1 MRVSVMSKVRFFK
14 LSIYLVSM
22 LMLASCGDGDDGV
35 AGPQGLAGVA
45 GPEGVAGPA
54 GPQGVVG
61 PEGPQ
66 GVAGPAGPQGEMG
79 AKGDS
84 GSNSIFFTPSQ
95 FSKNSEIKINN
106 GFLQNV
112 LVIPPASVSYGI
124 VNFPSPDG
132 WENALSFD
140 ATVYWSATSDLTN
153 TWILEFGVDAF
164 TTSQPVVPNMSVGF
178 TITPDGTNNL
188 QVVELEN
195 LTSYK
200 GSLAEAKMFGL
211 IVGRWVGDDN
221 INTGDI
227 IIYGVRLT
235 PNY

>member
-1 MRVSVMSKVRFFK
+1 MSPIKIFK
-14 LSIYLVSM
+14 LSICLISA
-22 LMLASCGDGDDGV
+22 LMLASCDDGDKGDIGDT
-35 AGPQGLAGVA
+35 
-45 GPEGVAGPA
+45 
-54 GPQGVVG
+54 
-61 PEGPQ
+61 GPQ

-79 AKGDS
+79 ADGADGADGPAGDKGDS

-95 FSKNSEIKINN
+95 FSQNSENTNNN
-106 GFLQNV
+106 GYLQNI
-112 LVIPPASVSYGI
+112 LVIPPATVSYGS

-140 ATVYWSATSDLTN
+140 ATIYWSVTSDLTN
-153 TWILEFGVDAF
+153 TWILEFGIDAL
-164 TTSQPVVPNMSVGF
+164 TTSQPVQPNVSTEY
-178 TITPDGTNNL
+178 TITPDGTSNL

-200 GSLAEAKMFGL
+200 ASLAEAKMFSL
-211 IVGRWVGDDN
+211 IVGRWVGDEN